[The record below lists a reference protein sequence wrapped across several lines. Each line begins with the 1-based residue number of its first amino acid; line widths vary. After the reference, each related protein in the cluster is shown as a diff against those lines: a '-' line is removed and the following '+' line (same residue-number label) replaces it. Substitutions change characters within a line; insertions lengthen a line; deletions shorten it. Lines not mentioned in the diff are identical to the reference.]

1 MVWQL
6 SPLSPSSLLNDF
18 AGLFLAQILPFLLI
32 NTAMKKSGSNDNP
45 VVYSSEF
52 GRMCPACGKPAN
64 ACICSK
70 NSATPAGDGVVRIR
84 RESKGRGG
92 KTVMVITGLPLDADA
107 LTTLAGELKRRCG
120 CGGTAK
126 DGSIE
131 IQGDHGELLLAE
143 LAKRGYKA
151 KRAGG

>member
-1 MVWQL
+1 
-6 SPLSPSSLLNDF
+6 
-18 AGLFLAQILPFLLI
+18 
-32 NTAMKKSGSNDNP
+32 MKKGGSNDAP

-52 GRMCPACGKPAN
+52 GRMCPGCGKPAKE
-64 ACICSK
+64 CVCRK
-70 NSATPAGDGVVRIR
+70 GSAAPAGDGVVRIR

-92 KTVMVITGLPLDADA
+92 KTVMVITGLPLDGAA
-107 LTTLAGELKRRCG
+107 LTTLVGELKRRCG

-126 DGSIE
+126 DGVIE
-131 IQGDHGELLLAE
+131 IQGDHAEVLLAE

>member
-1 MVWQL
+1 
-6 SPLSPSSLLNDF
+6 
-18 AGLFLAQILPFLLI
+18 
-32 NTAMKKSGSNDNP
+32 MKKTSSSDHP
-45 VVYSSEF
+45 VVYSSEL
-52 GRMCPACGKPAN
+52 GRICPGCAKPVKE
-64 ACICSK
+64 CVCRKS
-70 NSATPAGDGVVRIR
+70 SAAPAGDGVVRIR

-92 KTVMVITGLPLDADA
+92 KTVMVITGLPLDATA
-107 LTTLAGELKRRCG
+107 LTALAGELKRRCG

-126 DGSIE
+126 DGVIE